1 MFVKVMNKV
10 GEIIHLEL
18 RPVKDYLSLSFF
30 FYVNNNDITFLIL
43 IFYMLIAIVYMS
55 WSVSC
60 DFAELINYSFIYLIC
75 RFLVIFPCRYTCQ
88 FFELVNLYPSSNLGS
103 FQPLYFENSFSPS
116 LSTLMTQRSDYLL
129 LLSLKL
135 CLFSFFSV

>member
-55 WSVSC
+55 
-60 DFAELINYSFIYLIC
+60 
-75 RFLVIFPCRYTCQ
+75 
-88 FFELVNLYPSSNLGS
+88 
-103 FQPLYFENSFSPS
+103 
-116 LSTLMTQRSDYLL
+116 
-129 LLSLKL
+129 
-135 CLFSFFSV
+135 